1 MAPVKRCATCC
12 AVVIVATHEPVFPR
26 ASKTSPS
33 LMIGVRGSGT
43 SSHEISPT
51 IQVSQFVVRVIVV
64 GMVRSL
70 DGGSTSGRRGYRV

>member
-1 MAPVKRCATCC
+1 MLRGGH
-12 AVVIVATHEPVFPR
+12 VATHEPGVFPR
-26 ASKTSPS
+26 VQTSPS

-51 IQVSQFVVRVIVV
+51 IQVSQFVVRDIVV

>member
-1 MAPVKRCATCC
+1 MAPFKRCSTCS
-12 AVVIVATHEPVFPR
+12 AVVMSPHMSRCFPR
-26 ASKTSPS
+26 IQTSLS

-43 SSHEISPT
+43 SSHEISQT
-51 IQVSQFVVRVIVV
+51 IQVSQFVVRGIVV

>member
-1 MAPVKRCATCC
+1 MAPFKRCATCS
-12 AVVIVATHEPVFPR
+12 ASVMSPHMSPVFPS
-26 ASKTSPS
+26 AFQTSPS